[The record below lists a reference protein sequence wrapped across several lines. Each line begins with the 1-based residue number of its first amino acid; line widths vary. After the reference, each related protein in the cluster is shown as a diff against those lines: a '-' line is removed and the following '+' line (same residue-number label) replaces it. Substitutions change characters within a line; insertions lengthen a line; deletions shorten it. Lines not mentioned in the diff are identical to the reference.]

1 MKNLLK
7 RILIVSVFFGSSL
20 VFSLTNSDPSNDV
33 VTVHVYRPKKL
44 VGFAWVFNLKVNG
57 ENYGKVKNGDHLIL
71 QFKPGTT
78 TFGVKKKTITLD
90 LKPGNTYYLRTFIA
104 AGVYIG
110 SLDIVEVT
118 ETFAKNELERKEKQK
133 S

>member
-1 MKNLLK
+1 MTKGN
-7 RILIVSVFFGSSL
+7 
-20 VFSLTNSDPSNDV
+20 PSTDV
-33 VTVHVYRPKKL
+33 VTVHIYRPKKL

-57 ENYGKVKNGDHLIL
+57 ERFGKIKNGDHLVL

-78 TFGVKKKTITLD
+78 TFGIKKKKITLD
-90 LKPGNTYYLRTFIA
+90 LKAGNTYYLRTFIA

-118 ETFAKNELERKEKQK
+118 ETFAENELEGVKKK
-133 S
+133 YD